1 MKKIK
6 VTTQSEL
13 VAVVKAGDIALVSA
27 GEFYASGSAQVTA
40 SDSAQVTAYGS
51 ALVRAYDSAQ
61 VRAYGSAQV
70 TAYGSAQVTASDSA
84 QVAAYASALVRA
96 YDSAQ
101 VRASKFVAVTT
112 HGISVKVR
120 GGRTIKIVNPKTVPQ
135 WCAFYGL
142 TIKDGI
148 VILYKGLS
156 EDFKAN
162 HDAFDYTPGTTP
174 EASDWD
180 GGKNECGG
188 GLHFSPRPCATYE
201 FNNEAV
207 KFVACPVRVKDIR
220 KPKPS
225 DEYPNKVKAKGCCA
239 PIWECD
245 IDGKKI

>member
-1 MKKIK
+1 
-6 VTTQSEL
+6 VR
-13 VAVVKAGDIALVSA
+13 A
-27 GEFYASGSAQVTA
+27 YGSAQVTA
-40 SDSAQVTAYGS
+40 
-51 ALVRAYDSAQ
+51 YDSAQ
-61 VRAYGSAQV
+61 VAAYGSAQV
-70 TAYGSAQVTASDSA
+70 TAYGSAQVTAYDSA
-84 QVAAYASALVRA
+84 QVTAYASAQVRA

-156 EDFKAN
+156 KDFKAN